1 MALRVVASVAAAPG
15 QHDAGPP
22 ACYAADMAVLPPR
35 PWTIDRLKAAEL
47 DSKSTTQV
55 MLLWLSGALAA
66 LGALYLGQAV
76 VSERLLWSRGVPGEV
91 VSRSDRVEPWGLFG
105 VTLAHRY
112 RGAIEYA
119 DQAGARWR
127 LALDFDYVGVAAE
140 PATLSALRYDPAE
153 PSQATLEAQGAGGW
167 PRWSPSAL
175 LVLLAVL
182 VLRQAMVTQQ
192 REAVR
197 RRLTDWVVDDGEE
210 LLAELVDLTAVSG
223 ACEVTYKHPESRQ
236 RVTVTLPVEPL
247 VVDGEAGAPR
257 QVVLLRSPRA
267 PSQPLVLRHD
277 LAPFV
282 TAAPR

>member
-1 MALRVVASVAAAPG
+1 M
-15 QHDAGPP
+15 
-22 ACYAADMAVLPPR
+22 LPPR
-35 PWTIDRLKAAEL
+35 PWTIDRLKAGEL

-55 MLLWLSGALAA
+55 MLLWLSGAVAA
-66 LGALYLGQAV
+66 LGALYLGHGV
-76 VSERLLWSRGVPGEV
+76 VSERLLWDRGVPGELV
-91 VSRSDRVEPWGLFG
+91 GRSDRVEPWGLFG
-105 VTLAHRY
+105 VTLVYRY
-112 RGAIEYA
+112 RGAVEYA
-119 DQAGARWR
+119 DQAGAKWR
-127 LALDFDYVGVAAE
+127 LPLDFDYLAVAAE
-140 PATLSALRYDPAE
+140 PPALSALRYDPDE
-153 PSQATLEAQGAGGW
+153 PSQAALAAQGEGGW

-175 LVLLAVL
+175 LVLLAIL

-197 RRLTDWVVDDGEE
+197 RRLTAWVVEDGEE

-247 VVDGEAGAPR
+247 LVDGEAGGPR

-282 TAAPR
+282 TTAPR